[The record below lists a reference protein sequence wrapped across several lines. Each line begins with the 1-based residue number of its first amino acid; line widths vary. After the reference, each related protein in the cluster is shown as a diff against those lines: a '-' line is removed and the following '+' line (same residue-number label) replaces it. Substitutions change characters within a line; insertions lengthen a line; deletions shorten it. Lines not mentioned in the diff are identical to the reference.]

1 MATIRIQADT
11 ISHSKDREQL
21 ELHKGMVDIREVI
34 QPLGKTFWQVHI
46 ELNLVIICLSKF
58 SIYLR
63 KMKLYIAQI
72 TCMNVYS
79 SWIHRTQKCKHP
91 KCSSKNRENYCGIF
105 MQWKA
110 IQLPKG
116 INL

>member
-46 ELNLVIICLSKF
+46 
-58 SIYLR
+58 
-63 KMKLYIAQI
+63 
-72 TCMNVYS
+72 
-79 SWIHRTQKCKHP
+79 
-91 KCSSKNRENYCGIF
+91 
-105 MQWKA
+105 
-110 IQLPKG
+110 
-116 INL
+116 